1 MILCFF
7 PVYCFHPDFSF
18 RPQFRQNWNP
28 VTQFGLHYASV
39 YSGLHPLTTYPRFR
53 KLGGHTKTKYLPQNI
68 CIKKLNHVWN
78 GHSLTIFI
86 ISLYVL
92 KTIHQTSTSYALKI
106 SDMNQIPTLNKA
118 YKTIASLVLLM
129 ESSAAMVYL
138 IHFLSDCIWRHIFKV
153 KRVLHWTHSK

>member
-1 MILCFF
+1 
-7 PVYCFHPDFSF
+7 VYCFHPDFSF

-28 VTQFGLHYASV
+28 VTQFGLHYASL

-53 KLGGHTKTKYLPQNI
+53 KLGGQTKTKCLPQHI
-68 CIKKLNHVWN
+68 CIKKLNHVWD

-118 YKTIASLVLLM
+118 YKTIVSLVLLM
-129 ESSAAMVYL
+129 ESSTAMVYL
-138 IHFLSDCIWRHIFKV
+138 IHFLSDCI
-153 KRVLHWTHSK
+153 